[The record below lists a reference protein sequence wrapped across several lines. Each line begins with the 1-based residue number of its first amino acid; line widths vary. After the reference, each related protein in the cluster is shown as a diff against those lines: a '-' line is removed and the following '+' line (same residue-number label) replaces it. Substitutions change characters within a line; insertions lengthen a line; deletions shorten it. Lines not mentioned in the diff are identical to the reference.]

1 MSKPLRPKT
10 VINISSLRQD
20 DNVAKAY
27 SEFLD
32 ADLNIDDIPSDIDL
46 LSERIGDVILDSLDK
61 ACPKMVKAKDSYPW
75 ENAELQSMMAD
86 LRKSAQ
92 NSNLRKQIREKAQIS
107 ERSVLSREGYINQQ
121 RC

>member
-46 LSERIGDVILDSLDK
+46 LSERIGNVIRDSLDK
-61 ACPKMVKAKDSYPW
+61 ACPKIIKAKDRYPW
-75 ENAELQSMMAD
+75 ANAEL
-86 LRKSAQ
+86 
-92 NSNLRKQIREKAQIS
+92 
-107 ERSVLSREGYINQQ
+107 
-121 RC
+121 